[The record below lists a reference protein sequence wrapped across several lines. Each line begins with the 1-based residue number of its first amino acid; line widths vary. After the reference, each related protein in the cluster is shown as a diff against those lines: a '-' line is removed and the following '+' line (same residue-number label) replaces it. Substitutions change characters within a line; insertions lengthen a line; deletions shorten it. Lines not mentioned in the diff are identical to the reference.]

1 MKNKI
6 KILFAFFGLAL
17 LFTACSPDAF
27 QLGTVLDKSVLKY
40 SIIPDSK
47 DPNKIVLKSL
57 TPGLT
62 PQWITPLGKSIKV
75 NDTVRIA
82 FPGNYN
88 FIYGVEC
95 AGGLVQADTFK
106 ITITTTNLSYVN
118 DPLWTNLSGGVGK
131 SKTWIPDNGK
141 YGYAAGF
148 MSYADPSVEQGFEK
162 YAINWDPG
170 NGTIG
175 AVATDLS
182 GTMTFDLINGPHL
195 TVVKPNETDAIPSG
209 TYYLDATNHTLST
222 NDVTVLRIAT
232 KIFEVSNWSNN
243 IKVLELTSS
252 RLTLAFMRTDP
263 VQGPWWDVYNYVS
276 KDYASTYVGVE
287 PQPTLPTG
295 WQTEISQNSSTIVKW
310 VLSPSTPFNWSNLD
324 GSSMNTGWTSADL
337 YPSWTGFS
345 SSVAASYA
353 NFSMSM
359 NSANNTVVYV
369 DPTGTSTNGTYTL
382 DEKGIY
388 TFTGFTPNFII
399 SGGWVALT
407 TSTKNQ
413 WRITSIE
420 KSPTGAITGM
430 WVGVRDPVSPQYMV
444 YHLIPQ
450 FAGATSDPLKPFKTA
465 LVGKTFKMNLGRF
478 VDWTDFSGAGG
489 WTSETTFGT
498 DFTSNGWV
506 WTAAT
511 SAIASSASLSF
522 AASGSE
528 VIATLTQD
536 VYNADGTLAT
546 AGYTVSG
553 KVIIDPT
560 IPSLTFDF
568 PLVNFTG
575 SPANWVVTNDAMGK
589 YFSTPLATDEW
600 VLDLVSGTSLSTID
614 TNGMSLG
621 AVDASLAAP
630 GGAKNEVL
638 SFFWKVAQ

>member
-1 MKNKI
+1 MKNKY
-6 KILFAFFGLAL
+6 KILFAFIGLTM
-17 LFTACSPDAF
+17 LFTACTPEAF
-27 QLGTVLDKSVLKY
+27 KSGTVLDKSVLKY
-40 SIIPDSK
+40 SIIPDSQ
-47 DPNKIVLKSL
+47 DPNKIILKSL

-62 PQWITPLGKSIKV
+62 PQWITPLGRSTKV

-82 FPGNYN
+82 FPGQYN

-95 AGGLVQADTFK
+95 GGGLVQADTFK
-106 ITITTTNLSYVN
+106 LNITTTNLSYVN

-148 MSYADPSVEQGFEK
+148 MSYADPTIAQGFEK
-162 YAINWDPG
+162 YTINWDPG
-170 NGTIG
+170 NGTTG
-175 AVATDLS
+175 ATTSDLS
-182 GTMTFDLINGPHL
+182 GTMTFDLLNGPHL
-195 TVVKPNETDAIPSG
+195 NVVKPNETGAITTGS
-209 TYYLDATNHTLST
+209 YFLDVINHTLTT
-222 NDVTVLRIAT
+222 NDVSILRIAT
-232 KIFEVSNWSNN
+232 KISEVTNWSTN

-252 RLTLAFMRTDP
+252 RLIIAVMRTDP
-263 VQGPWWDVYNYVS
+263 AQGPWWDVYNYVS

-287 PQPTLPTG
+287 PTPTLPAG
-295 WQTEISQNSSTIVKW
+295 WQTAISQNTSTIVKW
-310 VLSPSTPFNWSNLD
+310 VLSPSTPFNWANLD
-324 GSSMNTGWTSADL
+324 GSSMNSGWISADL

-353 NFSMSM
+353 SFSMTM
-359 NSANNTVVYV
+359 NSADNTVVYV
-369 DPTGTSTNGTYTL
+369 DPNGVSTNGTYTL
-382 DEKGIY
+382 DDKGYY
-388 TFTGFTPNFII
+388 TFAGFTPNFII

-420 KSPTGAITGM
+420 KSPTGAISGM

-450 FAGATSDPLKPFKTA
+450 IASAADPLKPFKTA
-465 LVGKTFKMNLGRF
+465 LLGKTFKMDLGRF

-498 DFTSNGWV
+498 DYASNGWV

-511 SAIASSASLSF
+511 SAIAASASLSF
-522 AASGSE
+522 AANGTE
-528 VIATLTQD
+528 VMATLTQD
-536 VYNADGTLAT
+536 VYNADGTLSK
-546 AGYTVSG
+546 AGYTVTG
-553 KVIIDPT
+553 KVTIDPT

-575 SPANWVVTNDAMGK
+575 SPASWVVTNDAMGK
-589 YFSTPLATDEW
+589 YFTTPLASNEW
-600 VLDLVSGTSLSTID
+600 LIDLVSGTSLSTID

-621 AVDASLAAP
+621 AVDASLSAP

-638 SFFWKVAQ
+638 SFFWKVSQ